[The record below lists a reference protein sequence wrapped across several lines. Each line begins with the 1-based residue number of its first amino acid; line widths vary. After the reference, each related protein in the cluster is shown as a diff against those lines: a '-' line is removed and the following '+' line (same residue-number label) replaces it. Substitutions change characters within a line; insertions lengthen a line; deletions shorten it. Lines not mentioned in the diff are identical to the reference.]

1 MKSSRGLLLL
11 LGFLYLGFIGY
22 VVGSHDQLPE
32 RVATHFNAAGEPNGW
47 MSRADQLAF
56 MAGFGM
62 AFPLFMIGI
71 CWSVRFLPVWM
82 INLPH
87 KEYWLAKERR
97 AESADYVFRHSIWL
111 GCLGLGFVIG
121 LHWAT
126 TFSNQRQPV
135 ALPLEWVLSIT
146 GLFLVGVGAWVI
158 CLYRRFRSPDAA

>member
-1 MKSSRGLLLL
+1 MSRFQISIALLVLL
-11 LGFLYLGFIGY
+11 FVGFGASLLATA
-22 VVGSHDQLPE
+22 SQLPE

-47 MSRADQLAF
+47 MSRSDCLAF
-56 MAGFGM
+56 MAGFGV

-87 KEYWLAKERR
+87 KEYWLANERR
-97 AESADYVFRHSIWL
+97 VESVDYVFRHSIWL
-111 GCLGLGFVIG
+111 SCLGLGFVIG

-135 ALPLEWVLSIT
+135 TLPVEWILSIT
-146 GLFLVGVGAWVI
+146 GLFLSGVAAWVV
-158 CLYRRFRSPDAA
+158 CLYRRFRLPDVM